1 MRDTVIAKGTAQGSV
16 GKPALG
22 VPAIS
27 VSAQRVKDVGSQSV
41 GSGERREFWLLYGVS
56 KQNICYFLFM
66 KLLF

>member
-1 MRDTVIAKGTAQGSV
+1 MRDTIIAKGTAQGSV

-27 VSAQRVKDVGSQSV
+27 VSAHRVKDIQSV
-41 GSGERREFWLLYGVS
+41 GSGECREFWLLYGVS